1 MFNHSFAFVTLSSY
15 FNILRLI
22 PLKYSWGLEGR
33 GPQKIKLKRGLFL
46 IRYTRPSHP
55 KVCCVSNVLYTT
67 YVQRETNIDVIPDSV
82 ITFLSPESAPI
93 CWCPPLFGRCS
104 IAPALC
110 HLVVMPILFCPQFL
124 FAHYATNWVC
134 FIIHSACIII
144 EGSLLRASIFDHRR
158 GYSPLPRGRKQDMK
172 FTNWEPMTQ

>member
-1 MFNHSFAFVTLSSY
+1 MCFVYRRVEISSIRLSWFCMFNHSFAFVTLSSY
-15 FNILRLI
+15 FNILRLS

-93 CWCPPLFGRCS
+93 CWCPPPHSLED
-104 IAPALC
+104 APSPL
-110 HLVVMPILFCPQFL
+110 
-124 FAHYATNWVC
+124 HYATW
-134 FIIHSACIII
+134 
-144 EGSLLRASIFDHRR
+144 
-158 GYSPLPRGRKQDMK
+158 
-172 FTNWEPMTQ
+172 W